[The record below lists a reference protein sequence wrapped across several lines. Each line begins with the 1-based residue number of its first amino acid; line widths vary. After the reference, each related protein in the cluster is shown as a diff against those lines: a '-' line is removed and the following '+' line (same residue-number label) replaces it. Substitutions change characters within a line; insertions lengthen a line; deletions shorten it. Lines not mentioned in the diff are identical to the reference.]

1 MINIQRLIASGLFL
15 VCGSALSQTVIDARG
30 VATQPIVI
38 AEKGKPQVCGL
49 RLVGLDFDES
59 SPKFPAHTVDVRL
72 ILARGENPPVIYGVL
87 NTEARRIK
95 NSAQFRKGPMAA
107 TVVKLNSAWLQSEGG
122 AIQKQLKSGA
132 GDDGLSSMASY
143 DADHVLSPL
152 VDMATGAK
160 ALLIGIRIAGE
171 DKARVFRF
179 AECVP
184 EEHRKQFSECASE
197 MFSQVERELSKTSR

>member
-1 MINIQRLIASGLFL
+1 MQRLIASGLFL
-15 VCGSALSQTVIDARG
+15 VCGSALSQTVIEARG
-30 VATQPIVI
+30 IATQPIVI

-59 SPKFPAHTVDVRL
+59 SPRFPAHTVDVRL
-72 ILARGENPPVIYGVL
+72 ILARGENPTVIYGVL

-122 AIQKQLKSGA
+122 PIQKQLKSGA

-160 ALLIGIRIAGE
+160 ALHIGIRIAGE

-179 AECVP
+179 ANCVP

>member
-15 VCGSALSQTVIDARG
+15 VCGSVLSQTVIEARG
-30 VATQPIVI
+30 IATQPIVI

-59 SPKFPAHTVDVRL
+59 TPRFPAHTVDVRL

-107 TVVKLNSAWLQSEGG
+107 TVVKLNSAWLQSEGSP
-122 AIQKQLKSGA
+122 IQKQLKSGA

-160 ALLIGIRIAGE
+160 ALHIGIRIAGE

-179 AECVP
+179 ANCVP